1 MPDMEESLFSLELVV
16 EKLYIPHVVCRFPAV
31 TFRLLDFPT
40 IVINHVEDDLGKAIR
55 RQISFDPDY
64 QLPEQFCEIKD
75 KHGNFMIKKGKS
87 CLFKMVAQ
95 TLKNHLSNTPL
106 YVMVIDMFPE
116 VPKLVGNS
124 TVPLNV
130 LIDAICADLVRIGPT
145 VPSVHGDKGLFKI
158 YNLMGKEI
166 GYFVLGFR
174 LLCLGPSLIPHLP
187 EAALVKRQSKKQR
200 VQQQKQNKQL
210 VEMVQLSQGE
220 GGEDEEEDLIE
231 TRTWGS
237 MTDAIKHDVMM
248 QTVEMDHKGVHVD
261 IQTPSAPTMPSAAV
275 QPTVQHQ
282 VLHEV
287 QRHTQHSG
295 TQTDKKGIKM
305 AFNAKQKVF
314 EDLVALEDQEH
325 DDEIIVTNMV
335 CPPPLFFNSEAKP
348 HIEVED
354 DSYSLDT
361 DMSVSDD
368 ITIDSISDEEDDKDR
383 SFSKTKTM
391 SKEPVLIDKGQIIAP
406 PAPNSYQNV
415 PLNVK
420 FANQNQQKSHH
431 SRSAAPQPSVP
442 QSRGGGFPLL
452 AALMN
457 ELLCIQNPSLFQGV
471 QMHPATVQQ
480 AFQSHGQ
487 SSEQRATEKERVA
500 SRSNDA
506 EGSPDQKRLE
516 EVNVNVESS
525 EKEYA
530 EEKDIFSC
538 GRKSHRKCAHPHTG
552 VPKDKSW
559 LRVIP
564 EYGTG
569 QKKSKLMFGL
579 TNTQRLR
586 LQKSNPAWLK
596 SMERA
601 QAVNK
606 NGRQTQMSK
615 NDSGDEMNV
624 SHYSDTLTE
633 VRRQAQKELEKTAAN
648 DSIASATI
656 SQKSSASSPPRK
668 MKSRTRSKSPKK
680 TPPRGG
686 RKPIQAMSPKS
697 QVRKTP
703 TSGRIRRR
711 SDDSSEPT
719 SARPCSVD
727 PSVKN
732 IISPDPGLVPPL
744 ATGGTD
750 DAPMSARSM
759 DQPSSARSR
768 SIEVRMPS
776 VQTSQDEGSE
786 ATITDSEEE
795 DLPLPDESFSQKG
808 HQKRPSNFPSYLK
821 QSESLPLDSIEGR
834 PNQSLNTTTGLD
846 ENSPLESTRNYHPDV
861 GSSKN
866 MQSTDDF
873 DTKQTF
879 HSTSEPE
886 LQGLVSDEEQE
897 PLDTGEKKGPAM
909 KFPILN
915 PMLSQNSPVPST
927 RRSVAKLDMSISQVP
942 VTPRGE
948 SSTPRSSRSG
958 SPKRPTPRP
967 RRPLRDLRESVH
979 TESISSYVPSD
990 PENMGASLSSGDGNY
1005 SDDFMDNSSRASPNK
1020 PERPR
1025 LIPSTKLGY
1034 TIH

>member
-16 EKLYIPHVVCRFPAV
+16 EKLYLPHVVCRFPAV

-40 IVINHVEDDLGKAIR
+40 IVINHVEGELGKAIR

-64 QLPEQFCEIKD
+64 QLPEQFGELKD

-87 CLFKMVAQ
+87 CLFKMIAE

-116 VPKLVGNS
+116 RPKLVGNS

-130 LIDAICADLVRIGPT
+130 LIDAICSDLARLGPT

-166 GYFVLGFR
+166 GYYVLGFR

-187 EAALVKRQSKKQR
+187 EAALVQRMSKKQR
-200 VQQQKQNKQL
+200 SKQRKQNKQM

-220 GGEDEEEDLIE
+220 GSEEEEEDLVE

-237 MTDAIKHDVMM
+237 MTDAVKHDVMM

-261 IQTPSAPTMPSAAV
+261 IQASSAPVMASAAI
-275 QPTVQHQ
+275 QPTIQHQ
-282 VLHEV
+282 LHSEME
-287 QRHTQHSG
+287 RHTQHSG

-314 EDLVALEDQEH
+314 EDLVALEGQEQG
-325 DDEIIVTNMV
+325 DEVIITNIV
-335 CPPPLFFNSEAKP
+335 CPPPLFFNSDAKP

-368 ITIDSISDEEDDKDR
+368 ITVDSITDEEDNAKPL
-383 SFSKTKTM
+383 SKTKPL
-391 SKEPVLIDKGQIIAP
+391 SQEPVFIDKGQIIAP
-406 PAPNSYQNV
+406 PAPQSFQNV

-420 FANQNQQKSHH
+420 FANQRQQKFQQPAVSQT
-431 SRSAAPQPSVP
+431 SASQF
-442 QSRGGGFPLL
+442 RGNGFPLL

-457 ELLCIQNPSLFQGV
+457 ELLSIQNPSLLQGS
-471 QMHPATVQQ
+471 QMPSPTAQG
-480 AFQSHGQ
+480 FQSRDQ
-487 SSEQRATEKERVA
+487 SPEHRVGEKQRTAA
-500 SRSNDA
+500 SQRTDS
-506 EGSPDQKRLE
+506 EGSPPQRKLE
-516 EVNVNVESS
+516 EANVNVEAN

-530 EEKDIFSC
+530 EGKDIFTC
-538 GRKSHRKCAHPHTG
+538 GRKSHRKCAHPHAG

-569 QKKSKLMFGL
+569 KKKSKLMFGL

-586 LQKSNPAWLK
+586 LQKTNPAWLK

-601 QAVNK
+601 EAVSRSGK
-606 NGRQTQMSK
+606 QTQVLKSK
-615 NDSGDEMNV
+615 ADSAEELNV
-624 SHYSDTLTE
+624 SNFSDTLTE
-633 VRRQAQKELEKTAAN
+633 VRRQAEKELEKTAAH
-648 DSIASATI
+648 DSLASATI
-656 SQKSSASSPPRK
+656 PQKSLSLPSPQKTKYKNKSQKK
-668 MKSRTRSKSPKK
+668 TSPKA
-680 TPPRGG
+680 G
-686 RKPIQAMSPKS
+686 RRPMHAVSPKS
-697 QVRKTP
+697 RSAKTP
-703 TSGRIRRR
+703 TGWRGRRQ
-711 SDDSSEPT
+711 SDDSNEPT
-719 SARPCSVD
+719 SSRPYSVD
-727 PSVKN
+727 SSVKN
-732 IISPDPGLVPPL
+732 IMSPGPGFIPPL
-744 ATGGTD
+744 ATGD
-750 DAPMSARSM
+750 SEDIPMSARSV

-776 VQTSQDEGSE
+776 VQTTSHDDGSD
-786 ATITDSEEE
+786 ATMSDTDGGD
-795 DLPLPDESFSQKG
+795 DLPLPDESFSQNG
-808 HQKRPSNFPSYLK
+808 HQKRPLNFPSYLK
-821 QSESLPLDSIEGR
+821 QSESLPESIEGR
-834 PNQSLNTTTGLD
+834 PNQSLNTTGEAD
-846 ENSPLESTRNYHPDV
+846 ENSPLESTRDFHPDV
-861 GSSKN
+861 GSSRN
-866 MQSTDDF
+866 LQSTDDF
-873 DTKQTF
+873 DTKQTY

-886 LQGLVSDEEQE
+886 LQGLVSDEEHELQRG
-897 PLDTGEKKGPAM
+897 LMGKKAM
-909 KFPILN
+909 KFSVLN
-915 PMLSQNSPVPST
+915 PMQSENSPVPST
-927 RRSVAKLDMSISQVP
+927 RRSVARLDMSTSQVP
-942 VTPRGE
+942 VTPRGDT
-948 SSTPRSSRSG
+948 STPQSSRSG
-958 SPKRPTPRP
+958 SPQRPTPRP
-967 RRPLRDLRESVH
+967 RRPLRSLRESVH

-990 PENMGASLSSGDGNY
+990 PDNIMASLSSGEGNY
-1005 SDDFMDNSSRASPNK
+1005 SDDFLDDSSQACSPDK